1 MSKPPPIPP
10 GTRKLSLGSP
20 VISVALYASLSAVN
34 DHVIRR
40 FVATFPRPGKAWG
53 DPDVVAMK
61 VMFGAALETAV
72 VAALES
78 VKAPTAAPLPK
89 DIPIDSSIGPW
100 PADEETTKPLPK
112 RAKPHG

>member
-1 MSKPPPIPP
+1 MSAKPPRPP
-10 GTRKLSLGSP
+10 KLAIGAP
-20 VISVALYASLSAVN
+20 TITVALYASLSAVN

-53 DPDVVAMK
+53 DPDVTAMR

-72 VAALES
+72 LAALES
-78 VKAPTAAPLPK
+78 VRTRPPLPA

-100 PADEETTKPLPK
+100 PADEETTKPTPK